1 MSIKTFPEGP
11 GKGNESLL
19 IFLGIS
25 LIIHLWAGAL
35 LYLYP
40 SVLQRITPRE
50 KPPIVIDVVD
60 LPPGPAMK
68 PDAKKPPSYYADRSQ
83 SVERETYPFDAKEGK
98 VLRKGTIA
106 VPSSVKREAAKPAE
120 KKSASKGPKADAP
133 KADASKPMKSAKAED
148 FKSPLDEPIGS
159 KDKKE
164 PGPKEMLKETI
175 KEPKTIEPPK
185 AIEVPKP
192 AEAPK
197 STEAPR
203 PTAPRPTETGKQAK
217 EEAKPQKPN
226 LFLSEERLT
235 ELAKKYEAEAP
246 KGERGKTLQL
256 NTSELKYQKYLLTMK
271 KRIEF
276 YWDYPDVAAMRGWQ
290 GKLRI
295 DFTINKDGSISG
307 IKLIKSSNYPVLD
320 DAAITALRLASP
332 LPPFPD
338 DFDVEDINIKAS
350 FEYNI
355 YGMPHGHN

>member
-11 GKGNESLL
+11 GKGTESLL

-25 LIIHLWAGAL
+25 IIIHLWIGAL

-40 SVLQRITPRE
+40 SFLKRITPRE
-50 KPPIVIDVVD
+50 RPPIVIDVVD
-60 LPPGPAMK
+60 LPPGPVMK
-68 PDAKKPPSYYADRSQ
+68 PETKKPPAYYADRNQ
-83 SVERETYPFDAKEGK
+83 SVEKETYPFEAKEGK
-98 VLRKGTIA
+98 VLRKGGIV
-106 VPSSVKREAAKPAE
+106 VPPSIKGEAAKPAE
-120 KKSASKGPKADAP
+120 KKAGSKGPKAEAP
-133 KADASKPMKSAKAED
+133 KQETPKQMRSARAED
-148 FKSPLDEPIGS
+148 KSPLDEPIGS

-164 PGPKEMLKETI
+164 AV
-175 KEPKTIEPPK
+175 KEPKAAEPPK
-185 AIEVPKP
+185 AV
-192 AEAPK
+192 
-197 STEAPR
+197 EAPR
-203 PTAPRPTETGKQAK
+203 STGAPRPGETGKQAR
-217 EEAKPQKPN
+217 EDAKPQKPN

-246 KGERGKTLQL
+246 KGERGKTLSL

-276 YWDYPDVAAMRGWQ
+276 YWEYPDVAAMRGWQ

-332 LPPFPD
+332 LPPFPGE
-338 DFDVEDINIKAS
+338 FDIEDINIKAS

-355 YGMPHGHN
+355 YGMPPQGHN